1 MAKYELTFLLSEEA
15 ESKKIKELLESLAV
29 KIAAE
34 ENWGQKTLAYP
45 VKKNH
50 TAYFYNWTLD
60 VDKAKV
66 TELKRRLNFHEKL
79 LRYLL
84 LTK

>member
-29 KIAAE
+29 KVDSE
-34 ENWGQKTLAYP
+34 ENWGQKTLAYR

-60 VDKAKV
+60 VDQTKV
-66 TELKRRLNFHEKL
+66 AELKRRLNFHEKL